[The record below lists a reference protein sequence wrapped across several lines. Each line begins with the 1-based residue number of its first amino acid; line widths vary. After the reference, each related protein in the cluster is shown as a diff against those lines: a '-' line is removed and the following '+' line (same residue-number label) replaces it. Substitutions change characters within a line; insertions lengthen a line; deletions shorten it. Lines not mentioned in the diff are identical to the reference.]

1 VWSAAA
7 AVAAAAATVAEAV
20 VAAGRVFV
28 GTLAIPDPPTAL
40 NTAPLTGVKVAA
52 LRTMPLGR
60 LKAAAA
66 RLPGR
71 PTIND
76 LVAAALAGA
85 LRAHLANGGAARLPS
100 RLHVGMP
107 FSLHPPGV
115 GAAPA
120 ATAAT
125 AAAAAAAG
133 GLLSNTFALLSAALP
148 VGAPTPAAR
157 LAAATAAFRALK
169 RGAEPALTVAAFRLL
184 GLLPSRLRGVVWAR
198 LTRRVSLTFSNVPG
212 PVRAV
217 AVAGR
222 PVTGIACLVPTAGSV
237 GASVGVFSYDGC
249 VTLGVYGDAAVL
261 PRGAE
266 GLADALVR
274 ELDALCVLGETG
286 EEGGRGAIAK
296 KDRSRGLRRPGS
308 RGATRWK
315 AAWRKAERQSL
326 SPEASSVSSG
336 GESEE

>member
-1 VWSAAA
+1 V
-7 AVAAAAATVAEAV
+7 
-20 VAAGRVFV
+20 
-28 GTLAIPDPPTAL
+28 
-40 NTAPLTGVKVAA
+40 
-52 LRTMPLGR
+52 PLGR

-66 RLPGR
+66 RLPGP
-71 PTIND
+71 PTVND

-85 LRAHLANGGAARLPS
+85 LRAHLADGGAARLPS

-120 ATAAT
+120 AAAAT
-125 AAAAAAAG
+125 AA
-133 GLLSNTFALLSAALP
+133 GLLSNTFALLSAPLP
-148 VGAPTPAAR
+148 VGASTPPAR

-169 RGAEPALTVAAFRLL
+169 QGVEPALTVAAFRLL
-184 GLLPSRLRGVVWAR
+184 GLLPSRLRGAVWAR

-217 AVAGR
+217 AIAGR

-261 PRGAE
+261 PRGAA

-274 ELDALCVLGETG
+274 ELDALCALGETG
-286 EEGGRGAIAK
+286 EESRGVVATH
-296 KDRSRGLRRPGS
+296 DRARGLRRPES
-308 RGATRWK
+308 RGAMRWE
-315 AAWRKAERQSL
+315 AAWRKDERQSL
-326 SPEASSVSSG
+326 SSEASSVSSG
-336 GESEE
+336 GESEA